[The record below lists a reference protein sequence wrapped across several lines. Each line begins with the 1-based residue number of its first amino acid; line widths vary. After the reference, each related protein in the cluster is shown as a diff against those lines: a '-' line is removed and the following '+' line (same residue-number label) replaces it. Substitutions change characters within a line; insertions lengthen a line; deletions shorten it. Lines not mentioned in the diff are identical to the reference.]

1 LPVLPEKLVKQ
12 IVNEFKQAG
21 YYTAEFD
28 ASNLAS
34 GVYFYKLISGNYTHV
49 KRMLVVK

>member
-1 LPVLPEKLVKQ
+1 MGKLVKQ
-12 IVNEFKQAG
+12 IVNEFKLAG

-34 GVYFYKLISGNYTHV
+34 GVYFYKLVSGDFNQV
-49 KRMLVVK
+49 KRILVIK